1 MSDWKERIEAQIAD
15 LRNSCYLLDEHG
27 AEIGVSEHAA
37 TMHALLDV
45 AVAVENNLLQ
55 PKGVIY
61 LRPPHPVAIAH
72 KKLREASDD

>member
-1 MSDWKERIEAQIAD
+1 MEPEPRTQDCAQVMRD
-15 LRNSCYLLDEHG
+15 
-27 AEIGVSEHAA
+27 
-37 TMHALLDV
+37 LLDV

-72 KKLREASDD
+72 KKLREASDE